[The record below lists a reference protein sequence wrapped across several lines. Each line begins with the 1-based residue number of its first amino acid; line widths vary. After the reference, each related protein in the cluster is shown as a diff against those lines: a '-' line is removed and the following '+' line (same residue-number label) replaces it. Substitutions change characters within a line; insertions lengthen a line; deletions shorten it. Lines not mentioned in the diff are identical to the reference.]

1 MEHELE
7 KILVCPICGGES
19 YKKHVEG
26 KDHNVSGKVFS
37 ITECVGCGF
46 RFTNPRPKEEH
57 IYKYYQSINY
67 ISHSSTKKGLIN
79 KVYHLVRSYQ
89 LYKKKEIIQK
99 ISNMKKGEI
108 LDIGCGTGDFLK
120 HMASSGWHAYGVE
133 TDRGAKI
140 IAEKKLGKKIEEKLD
155 LLNREN
161 KYDVISMWHVLEHV
175 YDVEKYLKKVYKLL
189 KDDGVLVVGV
199 PNCASYDA
207 KKYKG
212 NWVAYDLPIH
222 LSHFR
227 KNNIEALAK
236 KSSFELKQIKP
247 LFFDAYYIGMLSAKK
262 SGSSIF
268 SGFFHGL
275 ISNFKAKKS
284 GEYSSLIYF
293 LFKEGLRR

>member
-7 KILVCPICGGES
+7 KILICPICSGES
-19 YKKHVEG
+19 HKKHIEG
-26 KDHNVSGKVFS
+26 KDHNVSGNFFT

-46 RFTNPRPKEEH
+46 RFTNPRPKERH
-57 IYKYYQSINY
+57 IYKYYQSKNY

-89 LYKKKEIIQK
+89 FYEKKKVIHK
-99 ISNMKKGEI
+99 NSNIKKGKI

-120 HMASSGWHAYGVE
+120 YMASSGWEADGVE
-133 TDRGAKI
+133 TDVGANG
-140 IAEKKLGKKIEEKLD
+140 IAEKKLGKKIEAKLD
-155 LLNREN
+155 LVDGEN
-161 KYDVISMWHVLEHV
+161 KYDVVSMWHVLEHV
-175 YDVEKYLKKVYKLL
+175 YNVEGYLKKINKLL
-189 KDDGVLVVGV
+189 KKGGFLVVGV

-227 KNNIEALAK
+227 KNNIKELSI
-236 KSSFELKQIKP
+236 KSSFELKSIKP
-247 LFFDAYYIGMLSAKK
+247 LFFDAYYIAMLSAKK
-262 SGSSIF
+262 SGSSTV
-268 SGFFHGL
+268 SGFLNGL

-284 GEYSSLIYF
+284 GEYSSLMYF
-293 LFKEGLRR
+293 LFK